1 MLTKLQKKKNRGFT
15 LIELVV
21 VMVIIGILAVVA
33 IPRFLNL
40 TTQAQ
45 IAAAQGALGAVRSA
59 LAITYASNAA
69 SGNASYPASLNNTD
83 FAGDANPNNPLAGQ
97 DGVGV
102 VGAAPA
108 GTATS
113 AANGYWYIVATG
125 QAGAYS
131 DGTTDTSTW

>member
-1 MLTKLQKKKNRGFT
+1 MLTKLQKKKSRGFT

-59 LAITYASNAA
+59 LAINYASNAA
-69 SGNASYPASLNNTD
+69 GGNAAYPASLNNTD
-83 FAGDANPNNPLAGQ
+83 FAGDQNPGNPLGGQ

-102 VGAAPA
+102 VAAAPL
-108 GTATS
+108 GTATH
-113 AANGYWYIVATG
+113 ATDGYWYIVATG

-131 DGTTDTSTW
+131 DGTVDTSSW